1 LIVESALVTDAPTNK
16 RHMTAEIILLNSG
29 RFQPPR
35 PYVSLTAMKTAS
47 AEKMAQ
53 AHAEEMRPGL
63 KQTRS
68 ATVSSL

>member
-1 LIVESALVTDAPTNK
+1 
-16 RHMTAEIILLNSG
+16 MTAEIILLNSG